1 MNGRTENEQRIHG
14 RKLTRRSIALAK
26 QVSSAPGRKERSIGD
41 LTSEKHR
48 SSGRKSFR
56 ALQAICDRLTFERH
70 RIAAQL
76 DARGQYE
83 IALDREFPF
92 HVRLF
97 QFQSGD
103 FTPGSTWH
111 ERLELFL
118 PLDGPAR
125 VRLGTHRAEL
135 HAGDLLL
142 VEPRRLHDVEDFH
155 GFDTRVVVVSFLA
168 EFVFSLGSPAHD
180 HAFLLPFVSEDGQVP
195 RVLRHTDH
203 LAAEVYDALANL
215 LDRYFHRD
223 RHSYFQA
230 GCKAG
235 LLAVLYHL
243 TCRFQLSGRL
253 WSAHLRQQG
262 LARQLTPV
270 FEYLRRDCAQKASIR
285 QAAELANMS
294 DSQFMKAFKRVAGMG
309 FVAYR
314 THLRVSNAIRLLHDP
329 ERTVADIATAVGFS
343 DQSHFDRQFKR
354 AFGMSPRQYRSG
366 GGTCSGSTA
375 DSLS

>member
-1 MNGRTENEQRIHG
+1 MNGRAEDEQRDEG
-14 RKLTRRSIALAK
+14 RKPVLCSIALAK
-26 QVSSAPGRKERSIGD
+26 PVDSTRGRKGRSIGN
-41 LTSEKHR
+41 LTSEGHR
-48 SSGRKSFR
+48 RSGPAAFR
-56 ALQAICDRLTFERH
+56 ELKALCDRLAFERH
-70 RIAAQL
+70 RIANQL
-76 DARGQYE
+76 DARGHYE
-83 IALDREFPF
+83 IPLDREFSF

-97 QFQSGD
+97 QFRSGD

-125 VRLGTHRAEL
+125 LRMGTHRAEL
-135 HAGDLLL
+135 DAGDLLL
-142 VEPRRLHDVEDFH
+142 VEARRLHDVEDFP
-155 GFDTRVVVVSFLA
+155 GFNTRVVVVSFLA

-180 HAFLLPFVSEDGQVP
+180 HVFLLPFVSEDGQAP
-195 RVLRHTDH
+195 RILRHADDQ
-203 LAAEVYDALANL
+203 AAGVYDALTCL

-223 RHSYFQA
+223 RHSYFRA

-235 LLAVLYHL
+235 LLSVLYHL

-253 WSAHLRQQG
+253 LSEHLRQQA

-270 FEYLRRDCAQKASIR
+270 FEYLRRDCAQKATIR

-314 THLRVSNAIRLLHDP
+314 THLRVSHAIRLLHDP
-329 ERTVADIATAVGFS
+329 DRKVADIAAAVGFS

-354 AFGMSPRQYRSG
+354 AFGVSPRQYRTG
-366 GGTCSGSTA
+366 GGASRTGH
-375 DSLS
+375 